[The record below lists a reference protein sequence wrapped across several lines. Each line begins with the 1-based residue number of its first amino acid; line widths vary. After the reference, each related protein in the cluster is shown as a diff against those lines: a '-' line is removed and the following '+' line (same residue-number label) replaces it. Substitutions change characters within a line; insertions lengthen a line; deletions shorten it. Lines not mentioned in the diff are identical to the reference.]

1 MFSPDAMRLNRTLKV
16 VFALLLALTLPL
28 QGYAAS
34 ASCGPA
40 SAHAAALHAAPNSHC
55 GNGPGVHHHHDCGN
69 GCCLAAIA
77 LSPARWIV
85 PRSAAPGI
93 AGWVIWPPPAVSLDR
108 LDRPPRTL
116 LA

>member
-1 MFSPDAMRLNRTLKV
+1 MFSPDAMPLNRTLKV
-16 VFALLLALTLPL
+16 VFALFLALTLPL

-34 ASCGPA
+34 ANCGPP
-40 SAHAAALHAAPNSHC
+40 SAHAGALAAAPSSHC
-55 GNGPGVHHHHDCGN
+55 GNGPDVRHHHDCGN

-77 LSPARWIV
+77 LTPARWIV
-85 PRSAAPGI
+85 PRSAAPEI
-93 AGWVIWPPPAVSLDR
+93 AGRLIWPPPAVSLDR

>member
-1 MFSPDAMRLNRTLKV
+1 MRLNRTLKV
-16 VFALLLALTLPL
+16 GFALWLALILPL

-34 ASCGPA
+34 ANCGPA
-40 SAHAAALHAAPNSHC
+40 AAHAAALHAPQSSHC
-55 GNGPGVHHHHDCGN
+55 GNSPGVHTHHDCGN

-77 LSPARWIV
+77 LTPARWTV
-85 PRSAAPGI
+85 PRWAALKI
-93 AGWVIWPPPAVSLDR
+93 ADRLIWPPPAVSLDR